1 MEPHPHRNHYRLI
14 ILTLFVGLA
23 LITIALV
30 FYYQRS
36 GMLRVPAAVSTQS
49 APVSIPTTKPTTPK
63 KALTGV
69 SFTLQA
75 AETMPSYPRDSS
87 ITLNVVAESNKN
99 TVLGYDIV
107 IGRDEEAYDL
117 VSVTSL
123 LPEFTVLKF
132 VKDTKFTI
140 TGILKPSVTKPVIFD
155 YSNDSLM
162 KEKVLVPPK
171 RNFCFKYNIDLEN
184 ITNN

>member
-63 KALTGV
+63 KAGTTEMRFDCRGNNVSDTSKININFSSPQNVIDCSSTAANVLT
-69 SFTLQA
+69 
-75 AETMPSYPRDSS
+75 
-87 ITLNVVAESNKN
+87 INV
-99 TVLGYDIV
+99 TQPGP
-107 IGRDEEAYDL
+107 EA
-117 VSVTSL
+117 TPT
-123 LPEFTVLKF
+123 PEGGQGT
-132 VKDTKFTI
+132 
-140 TGILKPSVTKPVIFD
+140 
-155 YSNDSLM
+155 
-162 KEKVLVPPK
+162 VPPGAYVPGNTTLTPTPSGLPNSGFFDNTLYYIISGGALMSLGGVMHK
-171 RNFCFKYNIDLEN
+171 LYARPF
-184 ITNN
+184 